1 MPSCVLFV
9 VCDILRSDRLERN
22 REKLAGLVGLVIGT
36 VVDRVALDQ
45 VNSRLY
51 SAVALAVCIWNT
63 VIASVPSLIA

>member
-22 REKLAGLVGLVIGT
+22 PYDVAGLVGLVIGA

-45 VNSRLY
+45 VLT
-51 SAVALAVCIWNT
+51 AACTA
-63 VIASVPSLIA
+63 P